1 MNTPDQT
8 EIEERCWMRVD
19 RAVYGVIALNLLAA
33 ACGIAAVLWS

>member
-19 RAVYGVIALNLLAA
+19 LAVWGAIVLGLTAA
-33 ACGIAAVLWS
+33 ASGIAYVLWS